1 MTNSSYHTV
10 ARKVVQR
17 RLGKSP
23 VKSFVQEL
31 NLQEKKSQIKCRGIN
46 YSKKKINCL
55 VLSNTALQLP
65 LGLLKIIIITVI
77 KNKKAEKKLT
87 FGDLTNIGV
96 QVSPTCTINT
106 TKKHAPSAITVQLV
120 DESRVVFTTWFP
132 LSPFANSQRSSIH
145 PGPIPGL
152 FR

>member
-1 MTNSSYHTV
+1 MTNSSYHIV

-23 VKSFVQEL
+23 AKSFVQEL

-55 VLSNTALQLP
+55 VLSNTAVQLP

-77 KNKKAEKKLT
+77 KNKKAEKKTYL
-87 FGDLTNIGV
+87 
-96 QVSPTCTINT
+96 
-106 TKKHAPSAITVQLV
+106 
-120 DESRVVFTTWFP
+120 W
-132 LSPFANSQRSSIH
+132 RSH
-145 PGPIPGL
+145 KYRRTGL
-152 FR
+152 PNAYD

>member
-1 MTNSSYHTV
+1 MTNSSYHIV

-23 VKSFVQEL
+23 AKSFVQEL

-46 YSKKKINCL
+46 YSKKEIYCL

-106 TKKHAPSAITVQLV
+106 TKNTLHP
-120 DESRVVFTTWFP
+120 P
-132 LSPFANSQRSSIH
+132 LLSS
-145 PGPIPGL
+145 L
-152 FR
+152 